1 MGNEAKENVER
12 GYIMVINDEGIR
24 KKVSLSDFNAGK
36 VEGFKYDLQWDLSHG
51 FKEAKKAFDDIEK
64 SHYSEHL

>member
-36 VEGFKYDLQWDLSHG
+36 VEGFKYDFQWDLTWG
-51 FKEAKKAFDDIEK
+51 FKK
-64 SHYSEHL
+64 LRRLLTT